1 MPERRARDED
11 PDMGSPE
18 PGPSEF
24 WGKPSNVEAQHSPRL
39 RLSQEEVEDK
49 GLLDRLA
56 ALDSGE
62 QHRLLRELDE
72 EDGRRGAADK
82 LARRLGL
89 VRRRYSLDE
98 PPPFHGTVIE
108 PVDPDD
114 RGPLSAADRAFL
126 KHRLRRAE
134 DRAQAARAMP
144 RTRRYG
150 RHLIK
155 DFRKPPELGSETCC
169 DQWTGRRAMFS
180 RRWRSAFVSRSRQIG
195 RNIGALP
202 LPRSLTQSVGL
213 RWSA

>member
-56 ALDSGE
+56 ALDQGE
-62 QHRLLRELDE
+62 QDRLLRELDE

-82 LARRLGL
+82 LGRRLGL

-98 PPPFHGTVIE
+98 PPPFHGTVID

-126 KHRLRRAE
+126 KHRLLRAE
-134 DRAQAARAMP
+134 DRAQAARHAQDAAI
-144 RTRRYG
+144 RQTFDQR
-150 RHLIK
+150 
-155 DFRKPPELGSETCC
+155 FPEAARVG
-169 DQWTGRRAMFS
+169 
-180 RRWRSAFVSRSRQIG
+180 V
-195 RNIGALP
+195 RNL
-202 LPRSLTQSVGL
+202 L
-213 RWSA
+213 